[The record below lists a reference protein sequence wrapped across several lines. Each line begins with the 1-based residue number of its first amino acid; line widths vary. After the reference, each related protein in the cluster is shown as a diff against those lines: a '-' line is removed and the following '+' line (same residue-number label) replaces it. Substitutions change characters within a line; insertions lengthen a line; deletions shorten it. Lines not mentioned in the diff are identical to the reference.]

1 MRTIGLLGG
10 MTAESSLEYY
20 KLINRLTRKKMGGIH
35 SARSV
40 MYSVDFAPVE
50 DLMEAGRW
58 DDILDILVDGA
69 QRVERAGADFL
80 VLCTNTMHKLAEGI
94 QELIGIPILNLIDAT
109 AAEIER
115 RNVNSVGL
123 LGTRFTMV
131 QDFYKGRLMEK
142 HKLDVVIPNAE
153 EVEIIHRIIM
163 DELSIGIITEA
174 SRKSY
179 WRIIDR
185 LVEQGARGVILGCT
199 EIPLLVKEEEGNIP
213 IFDTTFIHAAAAV
226 NLALES

>member
-1 MRTIGLLGG
+1 MKTIGLLGG
-10 MTAESSLEYY
+10 MTAESSVEYY
-20 KLINRLTRKKMGGIH
+20 RLLNQLTREKLGGIH

-50 DLMEAGRW
+50 DFMEAGKW

-80 VLCTNTMHKLAEGI
+80 VLCTNTMHKLADGI
-94 QELIGIPILNLIDAT
+94 QKQIDIPILNLIDAT
-109 AAEIER
+109 AAEAKR
-115 RNVNSVGL
+115 RNVQTVGL

-142 HKLDVVIPNAE
+142 HKLKVLTPNAE
-153 EVEIIHRIIM
+153 EVEIIHQIIM
-163 DELSIGIITEA
+163 DELSIGVITEA
-174 SRKSY
+174 SNKSY
-179 WRIIDR
+179 WQIINR
-185 LVEQGARGVILGCT
+185 LVEQGAGGVILGCT

-213 IFDTTFIHAAAAV
+213 LFDTTFIHAAAAV
-226 NLALES
+226 NLALE